1 MVGYDG
7 FAPDYAQS
15 MFPDVHVSDKFRVGC
30 VPPTDDELRQL
41 AQACGMLVVLFNMVY
56 IIASAIWPADMRSRD
71 LGFLGVSIVCW
82 PVCGILGPYI
92 RLAFKLY
99 ITGE

>member
-15 MFPDVHVSDKFRVGC
+15 MFPDVYVSDKFRVGC

-56 IIASAIWPADMRSRD
+56 IMASAMS
-71 LGFLGVSIVCW
+71 SIVCW